1 MACGTAAHIKA
12 VHQNSLNIM
21 QFSYW
26 ETQSTIM
33 LIIFGDFLIVEQIFL
48 SSQVKRIVIISNK
61 LVHIRVASQV
71 ADRFKKYQT

>member
-71 ADRFKKYQT
+71 AERFKIYQT

>member
-71 ADRFKKYQT
+71 AERFKT

>member
-1 MACGTAAHIKA
+1 MACGTPAHIKA

-71 ADRFKKYQT
+71 AERFKT